1 MDICNKTS
9 DRMLAF
15 DMYSG
20 IKTADNVKALVAM
33 VLFIVDNSV
42 EKCSFCPCQIA
53 AFTRQNNPCQS
64 VQDTFM
70 NKNITWRLYSH
81 IHACTRTYRVES
93 VSSLVEFKGGSSS
106 ISVK

>member
-1 MDICNKTS
+1 
-9 DRMLAF
+9 MLAF

-64 VQDTFM
+64 VQDIFI
-70 NKNITWRLYSH
+70 KKIKRGDY
-81 IHACTRTYRVES
+81 IHTYMHAHAHTEWNQ
-93 VSSLVEFKGGSSS
+93 
-106 ISVK
+106 